1 MHIVLYLSLVL
12 SSEANFMSVVPLL
25 DFEKGVK
32 QNGVIADIGGT
43 NGRFAL
49 VKPLEVE
56 YESLMIPDQDLTSEV
71 L

>member
-1 MHIVLYLSLVL
+1 
-12 SSEANFMSVVPLL
+12 MSVVPLL